1 MMQASIKQA
10 ASVKSAKLKR
20 RVTFFW
26 EEASLSK
33 IFSLFQLD
41 LMNLFELN
49 ARLAVKLGQ
58 SIETLYNLEYLE
70 YSYLLNIVKK
80 DIEKK
85 NEEISKTSEISNVPT
100 GPVEVNLPPH
110 LRLK

>member
-1 MMQASIKQA
+1 
-10 ASVKSAKLKR
+10 
-20 RVTFFW
+20 
-26 EEASLSK
+26 
-33 IFSLFQLD
+33 
-41 LMNLFELN
+41 MNLFELN

-58 SIETLYNLEYLE
+58 SLETLYNLEFLE

-80 DIEKK
+80 DIEDK
-85 NEEISKTSEISNVPT
+85 NESITKAADAAPT